1 LLIRVIPCCAP
12 AGWRKKSP
20 EELELLLREVSQRI
34 DQQKKVEAIL
44 DEYMG
49 VVQGVR
55 QTDAQEYVNEPR
67 KEEEES

>member
-1 LLIRVIPCCAP
+1 
-12 AGWRKKSP
+12 
-20 EELELLLREVSQRI
+20 LLREVSQRI